1 VPTIPRVAE
10 NAGIALRGLKKT
22 YRSSGTVIEAVRGID
37 LDIAEGET
45 LALLGPN
52 GAGKSTT
59 IDMLLGLA
67 RPDSG
72 TVTVFGGTPAQA
84 VARGSVG
91 AMLQS
96 GALMRDLTVREL
108 LLQLASLY
116 PHAEDVDKTLEL
128 VDIEV
133 FAHQR
138 TQKLS
143 GGQAQ
148 RVRFAMALVSN
159 AKLLVLDEPTV
170 GMDVESRHAFWTT
183 MRKLASSGRTVLF
196 ATHYLEEADEFADR
210 IVLMAHGEIVAE
222 GTPNEI
228 KAKVGSRTIRAT
240 LPDVD
245 AAELEALPGVTAV
258 ERRGGAVVI
267 ACSDSDAAIRALLA
281 RFPAAHNIEI
291 GGGSLEDAFLEL
303 TS

>member
-1 VPTIPRVAE
+1 VSSGVDT
-10 NAGIALRGLKKT
+10 GIALRGLKKT
-22 YRSSGTVIEAVRGID
+22 YRTSGGPIEAVRGID
-37 LDIAEGET
+37 LDIAAGET

-59 IDMLLGLA
+59 IDMLLGLS
-67 RPDSG
+67 RPDAG
-72 TVTVFGGTPAQA
+72 TVTVFGGTPKQA
-84 VARGSVG
+84 VAAGSVG
-91 AMLQS
+91 AMLQA

-128 VDIEV
+128 AEITEI
-133 FAHQR
+133 ANQR

-148 RVRFAMALVSN
+148 RVRFAMALITD
-159 AKLLVLDEPTV
+159 ADLLVLDEPTV

-183 MRKLASSGRTVLF
+183 MRRLASGGRTVLF

-210 IVLMAHGEIVAE
+210 VVLMAHGEVVAD

-240 LPDVD
+240 LPDVP
-245 AAELEALPGVTAV
+245 AADLERLPGVTAV
-258 ERRGGAVVI
+258 ERRGTGVVL
-267 ACSDSDAAIRALLA
+267 ACSDSDAAIRALVA
-281 RFPAAHNIEI
+281 TFPEAHNIEI
-291 GGGSLEDAFLEL
+291 GGSSLEDAFLEL
-303 TS
+303 TA

>member
-1 VPTIPRVAE
+1 MSSGVDT
-10 NAGIALRGLKKT
+10 GIALRGLKKT
-22 YRSSGTVIEAVRGID
+22 YRTSDGPIEAVRGID
-37 LDIAEGET
+37 LDIAAGET

-59 IDMLLGLA
+59 IDMLLGLS
-67 RPDSG
+67 RPDAG
-72 TVTVFGGTPAQA
+72 TVTVFGGTPKEA
-84 VARGSVG
+84 VAAGSVG
-91 AMLQS
+91 AMLQA

-128 VDIEV
+128 AEITEI
-133 FAHQR
+133 ANQR

-148 RVRFAMALVSN
+148 RVRFAMALITD
-159 AKLLVLDEPTV
+159 ADLLVLDEPTV

-183 MRKLASSGRTVLF
+183 MRRLASGGRTVLF

-210 IVLMAHGEIVAE
+210 VVLMAHGEVVAD

-240 LPDVD
+240 LPDVPVAD
-245 AAELEALPGVTAV
+245 LERLPGVTAV
-258 ERRGGAVVI
+258 ERRGTGVVL
-267 ACSDSDAAIRALLA
+267 ACSDSDAAIRALVA
-281 RFPAAHNIEI
+281 TFPEAHNIEI
-291 GGGSLEDAFLEL
+291 GGSSLEDAFLEL
-303 TS
+303 TA

>member
-1 VPTIPRVAE
+1 MSRGVTGSDG
-10 NAGIALRGLKKT
+10 GIQLTGLKKT
-22 YRSSGTVIEAVRGID
+22 YRTSHGQIEAVRGID
-37 LDIAEGET
+37 LDIAPGQT
-45 LALLGPN
+45 VALLGPN

-59 IDMLLGLA
+59 LDMLLGLT
-67 RPDSG
+67 RPDAG
-72 TVTVFGGTPAQA
+72 TVTLFGSPPEQA
-84 VARGSVG
+84 VESGAVG

-96 GALMRDLTVREL
+96 GGLMRDLTVREL

-116 PHAEDVDKTLEL
+116 PRAEDVDRTMEL
-128 VDIEV
+128 VGIGEI
-133 FAHQR
+133 ASQR

-148 RVRFAMALVSN
+148 RVRFAMALLTN
-159 AKLLVLDEPTV
+159 AELLVLDEPTV

-183 MRKLASSGRTVLF
+183 MRGLASGGRTVLF

-210 IVLMAHGEIVAE
+210 VVLMAHGEVVAD

-240 LPDVD
+240 LPDVTPE
-245 AAELEALPGVTAV
+245 ELERLPGVSAA
-258 ERRGGAVVI
+258 ERRGSGVVL
-267 ACSDSDAAIRALLA
+267 ACSDSDAAIRALVATYAEA
-281 RFPAAHNIEI
+281 RNIEI

-303 TS
+303 TA